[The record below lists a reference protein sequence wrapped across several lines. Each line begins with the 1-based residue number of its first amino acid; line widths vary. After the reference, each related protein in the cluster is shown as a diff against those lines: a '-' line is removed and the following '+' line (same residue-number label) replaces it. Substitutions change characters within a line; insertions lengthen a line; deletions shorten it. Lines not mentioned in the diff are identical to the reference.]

1 MSSKFSAL
9 DWGGSQYLVIFP
21 LQHVVTQIVWLL
33 STKQNTSEIICGA
46 IPFLTSKI
54 FIASN

>member
-21 LQHVVTQIVWLL
+21 LQYVVTQIVWLL
-33 STKQNTSEIICGA
+33 STKQNTSEIIYGA
-46 IPFLTSKI
+46 IPFLTFKI